1 MYNTFSS
8 THSDNISDIFC
19 SDQTSMELDLDESC
33 CSATT
38 TTTTST
44 TTFSVALPQQPT
56 EQALNGYSSHNLA
69 MMMANPFPSSSS
81 SSSLWLDGS
90 SFELEVSGPDVVN
103 DKKRKTSPVGAA
115 VRKQQSSKTK
125 KLKLLQPISGL
136 VQENNPCGVLK
147 AKLKQKVQHTYAL
160 PLFSPGHASASG
172 RPSATKIVVQFQS
185 EFASNR
191 GIMEV
196 QYRDTS
202 VGTGWNV
209 AFRCQRWRE
218 KNGSWGKMKQDGS
231 FACSFAPPNGS
242 CLGFLD
248 QRQQPWMRAVYKCD
262 DGASCVLF
270 YFGYCNRDDARA
282 ERSEQYLA
290 SIPVVTTSNMT
301 QHMLHCYLN

>member
-1 MYNTFSS
+1 
-8 THSDNISDIFC
+8 
-19 SDQTSMELDLDESC
+19 MELDFDEGC

-38 TTTTST
+38 TTTTTIS
-44 TTFSVALPQQPT
+44 SVAPPQPMPM
-56 EQALNGYSSHNLA
+56 EQAYNGYSSHNLA
-69 MMMANPFPSSSS
+69 MMMTNPFPSSLSS
-81 SSSLWLDGS
+81 SSWLDGS
-90 SFELEVSGPDVVN
+90 SFELELSGHQDVVN
-103 DKKRKTSPVGAA
+103 DKKRKTSPVGAT
-115 VRKQQSSKTK
+115 VRRQQSSKTK

-136 VQENNPCGVLK
+136 AQENNTCGVLG
-147 AKLKQKVQHTYAL
+147 AKLRQKVQHTYAL
-160 PLFSPGHASASG
+160 PLFSPSHASASG

-196 QYRDTS
+196 QYRDTGVS
-202 VGTGWNV
+202 AGWNV

-218 KNGSWGKMKQDGS
+218 KNGSWGKVEQDGS
-231 FACSFAPPNGS
+231 FTCSFAPPNGGS

-248 QRQQPWMRAVYKCD
+248 QRQLPWMRAVYKCD
-262 DGASCVLF
+262 DGASCILF